1 VASAFAD
8 AHFSHGFEMTT
19 ALALLDSHRCIIQK
33 QQEQASPL
41 VSAMSFLFRTRS
53 LVASFT
59 EAAGKGLPA
68 FMLLHMIQTLL
79 INGSIDSCD

>member
-41 VSAMSFLFRTRS
+41 VSAMSFLFRARS
-53 LVASFT
+53 FGSEFYRGGWKGASRFHV
-59 EAAGKGLPA
+59 PS
-68 FMLLHMIQTLL
+68 H
-79 INGSIDSCD
+79 DSNNAHYWQN